1 MAGSWSKPKP
11 IPELRC
17 RECGAENYAGA
28 HECWLCGRQDWR
40 GAPGVKPKPLPPAPP
55 RPPPSEMGVG
65 VPLIASGIVAAGVFL
80 AAPTLI
86 LFLVVLGLPPYLF
99 IRAFTN
105 LRRKPDRPASV
116 VGEIASIVALS
127 LMILIMIVWPLF
139 IAIFLMCGVRN

>member
-1 MAGSWSKPKP
+1 MAVW
-11 IPELRC
+11 
-17 RECGAENYAGA
+17 
-28 HECWLCGRQDWR
+28 
-40 GAPGVKPKPLPPAPP
+40 
-55 RPPPSEMGVG
+55 

-86 LFLVVLGLPPYLF
+86 LFLAALGLPPYLF

-105 LRRKPDRPASV
+105 LRRKRDRPASV

-139 IAIFLMCGVRN
+139 IAIFLMCGVRF